1 MADTEPT
8 RVGDLIVIHGH
19 RVGDGRRLGEIVEIL
34 GSGAHEHYRV
44 RWDDDRESI
53 FTPGSDAEI
62 RHGRTG
68 TDEPALLHQSE
79 RHRTGRTP

>member
-1 MADTEPT
+1 M
-8 RVGDLIVIHGH
+8 IHGH

-53 FTPGSDAEI
+53 FTPGSDAEYPS
-62 RHGRTG
+62 R
-68 TDEPALLHQSE
+68 
-79 RHRTGRTP
+79 RTGRDEPVLLHEP

>member
-1 MADTEPT
+1 MADTEST

-19 RVGDGRRLGEIVEIL
+19 RVGDGGRLGEIVEIL

-68 TDEPALLHQSE
+68 RDEQVLLHE
-79 RHRTGRTP
+79 P

>member
-1 MADTEPT
+1 MADTAPT

-34 GSGAHEHYRV
+34 GSGPHEHYRV

-68 TDEPALLHQSE
+68 SDEPVLLQ
-79 RHRTGRTP
+79 RP

>member
-1 MADTEPT
+1 MADAEPT

-19 RVGDGRRLGEIVEIL
+19 RVGDRHRLGEILEIL

-44 RWDDDRESI
+44 RWDDDGESI
-53 FTPGSDAEI
+53 FTPGSDAVI

-68 TDEPALLHQSE
+68 TDEPVLMYE
-79 RHRTGRTP
+79 T